1 MIKKRLIKQTEEALN
16 LMKEANKIELFKEE
30 KEYAEKHGL
39 FQDIEVLE
47 KDSSTRFADAYI
59 ERCEKETD
67 ALILVE
73 APIFLEQPIEQ
84 LKKNRHE
91 FLFVESA
98 SFAVVGVE
106 SISFE
111 FDDVFETYT
120 AMLGLQLQK
129 KFGTAIKD
137 YFETNL
143 TGDAGKYSVLFS
155 MEDGLWD
162 VNFALSYAEGFKED
176 MTLAE
181 AFQHIY
187 QFLFTLVETC
197 ESLE

>member
-1 MIKKRLIKQTEEALN
+1 MIEKRLVKQTEEALH
-16 LMKEANKIELFKEE
+16 LMKEADKIELFKEE
-30 KEYAEKHGL
+30 KEYAKKHGL

-59 ERCEKETD
+59 ERCEKETE

-73 APIFLEQPIEQ
+73 APIFLDQSIEH

-91 FLFVESA
+91 FIFVEST
-98 SFAVVGVE
+98 SFGVIGVDA
-106 SISFE
+106 ISLE

-120 AMLGLQLQK
+120 ALLGLKIQK
-129 KFGTAIKD
+129 KFGPAIKD

-143 TGDAGKYSVLFS
+143 TGDAGKYSVMFS
-155 MEDGLWD
+155 MADGLWD
-162 VNFALSYAEGFKED
+162 VNFALSYADGFKED

-181 AFQHIY
+181 AFQLIY
-187 QFLFTLVETC
+187 QFLFTLVEAC
-197 ESLE
+197 ETFE